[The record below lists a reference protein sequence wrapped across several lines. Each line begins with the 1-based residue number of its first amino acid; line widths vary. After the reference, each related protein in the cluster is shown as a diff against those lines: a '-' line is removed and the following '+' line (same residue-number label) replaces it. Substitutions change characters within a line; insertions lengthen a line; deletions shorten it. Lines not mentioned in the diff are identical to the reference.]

1 MDDVSH
7 RIRHFIG
14 TELMAHD
21 DASSVADETRLLRG
35 VTDSLG
41 IMRLVLFLQEEFRLT
56 FSEAEVDPDNFR
68 TVADVEQLVRERLTQ
83 DRRSR

>member
-1 MDDVSH
+1 VDDLSR

-21 DASSVADETRLLRG
+21 DGASVADETKLLRG

-41 IMRLVLFLQEEFRLT
+41 IMRLVVFLQEEFRLT

-68 TVADVEQLVRERLTQ
+68 TVANVERLVRERLA
-83 DRRSR
+83 RRSH